1 MAGCRSFPR
10 ITSADSVVEFKR
22 EQVASG
28 VALLDQLLGGGV
40 DRGTSTLLIGPPG
53 SGKSTIAL
61 QYAGA
66 AAAAG

>member
-1 MAGCRSFPR
+1 MAGCRFSRASRLPPG
-10 ITSADSVVEFKR
+10 VEFKR

-40 DRGTSTLLIGPPG
+40 ERGTSTLLIGPPG

-66 AAAAG
+66 AARAR